1 MQRLLRNPAGW
12 VRTPT
17 LVLLALITF
26 APAQTAPP
34 ADDPVETLF
43 PHSQTSRYWISGQS
57 NIVFQW
63 HPSFDA
69 RYSGPN
75 SFRTKA
81 EHATSN
87 VATLLLGL
95 AATHT
100 TEFFADV
107 ETADGG
113 GVSDALGL
121 AGFVNLDVVRNPQL
135 GPTPYLARA
144 MIRQIIPLS
153 SEMVEAERG
162 PLSLATSLPVRRL
175 ELRVGKFGMSDFF
188 DQNGIGSDSHYQFL
202 NWTVDNNGAY
212 DYAADTR
219 GYTVGMIAE
228 YHDRNWAFRFGESL
242 MPKVANGPDLDWNL
256 RRARAENFE
265 LELHPV
271 LLADRATTVRLL
283 SFVNH
288 ANMGIYRQAIN
299 DFLAGKTPRPEIQSH
314 PLQTT
319 MKYGFGV
326 NLEQELPHHFRGL
339 LRWGWNEGQHE
350 SFAYTEVDETVE
362 LGTDLAGN
370 GWHRA
375 QDKAGIVF
383 VSNGI
388 SAVHQRYL
396 ALGGL
401 GFLLGDGALNYGR
414 ENIVES
420 YYTAHLWRGIFGGPD
435 IQHINHPGYNR
446 DRGPVLVPGVRFHL
460 EF

>member
-26 APAQTAPP
+26 AHAQTAPH

-144 MIRQIIPLS
+144 MVRQIIPLS

-162 PLSLATSLPVRRL
+162 PLSLAISLPVRRL

-265 LELHPV
+265 LELHPG
-271 LLADRATTVRLL
+271 LLAGRATTLRLL

-299 DFLAGKTPRPEIQSH
+299 DFLAGKTPRRKS
-314 PLQTT
+314 
-319 MKYGFGV
+319 
-326 NLEQELPHHFRGL
+326 NLIRCRPQ
-339 LRWGWNEGQHE
+339 
-350 SFAYTEVDETVE
+350 
-362 LGTDLAGN
+362 
-370 GWHRA
+370 
-375 QDKAGIVF
+375 
-383 VSNGI
+383 
-388 SAVHQRYL
+388 
-396 ALGGL
+396 
-401 GFLLGDGALNYGR
+401 
-414 ENIVES
+414 
-420 YYTAHLWRGIFGGPD
+420 
-435 IQHINHPGYNR
+435 
-446 DRGPVLVPGVRFHL
+446 
-460 EF
+460 